1 MSGPQG
7 SEPIRPWS
15 PPPDPRQQPRQQ
27 FDRAETKPT
36 EPPWWQQIRRQT
48 PPPPGYTAEPQSPPY
63 QQPAHPSVQQAA
75 AQQGPYYPPQY
86 VQQPAAQPKRSTRWL
101 LIAGGV
107 LAGAI
112 VAAVVVV
119 GLLVFGEFGGQVLN
133 VSKAQEAVKQVITD
147 PIAGY
152 GIDNVT
158 DVNCNN
164 GKNPT
169 AKKGDSFTCEVTVD
183 GKKHQVRAV
192 FIDDNGTYEVDRP
205 R

>member
-15 PPPDPRQQPRQQ
+15 PPSDPRQQPAQQ
-27 FDRAETKPT
+27 FDPAEGKPT

-48 PPPPGYTAEPQSPPY
+48 PPPPVYPAGPQSPPY
-63 QQPAHPSVQQAA
+63 QQPAHPSVQQPAA
-75 AQQGPYYPPQY
+75 RQGPYPPQY
-86 VQQPAAQPKRSTRWL
+86 AQQPAAQPKRSTRWL

-119 GLLVFGEFGGQVLN
+119 GLLAFGEFGGQVLN
-133 VSKAQEAVKQVITD
+133 VSKAQAAVKQVITD

-158 DVNCNN
+158 DVKCNN

-183 GKKHQVRAV
+183 GKKHQVRAL